1 MNLNIFRENEGRPEL
16 NVIVVRKGL
25 LSTPASKR
33 DWLANCVDTRASFAG
48 QFNPLTAEWA
58 LRALIDFTLS
68 NARRFYSSMGN
79 LLDAKGLIQYSFSLK
94 CIKLVGHDLKRKK
107 KERTLPCCFLYLN
120 SEGCVQQKQCTGRE
134 RDQYSIAHFHGV
146 ESGYTRQIQSILD
159 FAHDKPLFLGKVMYH
174 FDRPW
179 NSWTR
184 AQ

>member
-1 MNLNIFRENEGRPEL
+1 MGSLALHMNLNIFRENEDRPEL
-16 NVIVVRKGL
+16 NVIIVRKKL

-48 QFNPLTAEWA
+48 RFNAVLFFSKMHQT
-58 LRALIDFTLS
+58 
-68 NARRFYSSMGN
+68 RRPW
-79 LLDAKGLIQYSFSLK
+79 L
-94 CIKLVGHDLKRKK
+94 KK
-107 KERTLPCCFLYLN
+107 KEKKEGTLPSCFLYLN

-134 RDQYSIAHFHGV
+134 RDQYSIAHFHGI